1 MPHNKIAIIGGS
13 NLFNSELVN
22 NMREERIITPFGTV
36 EVFID
41 EHTMLIQR
49 HGKKNVPP
57 HAINHKANI
66 YAIKSRDFKKILA
79 INSVGSLKREIKPSQ
94 VCLVSDFI
102 SFYNIVTV
110 DPNKRIHIT
119 PQPSEDLNTKIEDCL
134 GEKFKRVVYWQTT
147 GPRFETPAEIRLMS
161 QFADVV
167 GMTMGSECTIAC
179 ELGLEYTSIC
189 VVDNY
194 ANGISDKNI
203 DFEEFNKLV
212 LQNQKTVDKILK
224 ELVKCQF

>member
-1 MPHNKIAIIGGS
+1 MPNRIAIIGGS
-13 NLFNSELVN
+13 NLFNSELVKD
-22 NMREERIITPFGTV
+22 MKEDRVITPFGTV
-36 EVFID
+36 EIFID

-66 YAIKSRDFKKILA
+66 YAVKSRDFKKILA
-79 INSVGSLKREIKPSQ
+79 INSVGSLKPYIKPSE
-94 VCLVSDFI
+94 VCLVEDFI

-110 DPNKRIHIT
+110 DPEKRIHIT
-119 PQPSEDLNTKIEDCL
+119 PQPSEELNLKIEECL

-147 GPRFETPAEIRLMS
+147 GPRFETPAEIRLMG

-167 GMTMGSECTIAC
+167 GMTMASECTIAC
-179 ELGLEYTSIC
+179 ELGIKYASIC

-194 ANGISDKNI
+194 ANGISDTNI
-203 DFEEFNKLV
+203 DFDEFNKLV
-212 LQNQKTVDKILK
+212 LKNQQTVDKILK
-224 ELVKCQF
+224 ELVKCQFS